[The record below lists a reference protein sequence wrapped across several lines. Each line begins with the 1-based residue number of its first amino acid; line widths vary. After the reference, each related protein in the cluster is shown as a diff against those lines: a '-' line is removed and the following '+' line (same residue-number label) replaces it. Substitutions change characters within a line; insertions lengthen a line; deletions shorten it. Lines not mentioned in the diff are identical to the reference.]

1 MHGSYAVP
9 ILAPMSAS
17 YQMSRRHLASSL
29 YAYGEGPLA
38 ERIPTISPEEMDH
51 ICDRVIQIAA
61 DGRLF
66 ASAEA
71 AAAVEVL
78 EGAARP
84 LARSRRRLAD
94 MALADNLT
102 FEPWP
107 RDFWGYDHERW
118 ANAFLR
124 LGRGPKAEEL

>member
-1 MHGSYAVP
+1 M
-9 ILAPMSAS
+9 LAAMSAS
-17 YQMSRRHLASSL
+17 YQMSRRHLAASL
-29 YAYGEGPLA
+29 YAYGEAQVA
-38 ERIPTISPEEMDH
+38 ERIAKISAEEMDR
-51 ICDRVIQIAA
+51 IGDRVIQIAA

-84 LARSRRRLAD
+84 LARSRRRMAD
-94 MALADNLT
+94 MALADHLQ
-102 FEPWP
+102 FQPWP

-118 ANAFLR
+118 ENAFLR
-124 LGRGPKAEEL
+124 LGRVPTAEEL